1 MSTLCL
7 PTAAGV
13 IKRRNDFRNAISA
26 LAGQQAS
33 LDSEQVQA
41 HTEQDDQEHHPR
53 DRCAHHRVAQLELE
67 PEEGSEEE
75 GAEQVAAEVRSGQS
89 ALDRVDQVERI
100 EVTDEG
106 QH

>member
-7 PTAAGV
+7 PTAEGV
-13 IKRRNDFRNAISA
+13 TERRIDFPVAISG
-26 LAGQQAS
+26 LHREQPS
-33 LDSEQVQA
+33 LDREQVQA
-41 HTEQDDQEHHPR
+41 HPEQDDQEHHPR
-53 DRCAHHRVAQLELE
+53 DRGAHHRVAQLELE

-75 GAEQVAAEVRSGQS
+75 GAEEVAAEVRSGES